1 MFDKYPYTNFHELNL
16 DYFIKEFKRI
26 FDQWDELYTTMT
38 SWKDATTAE
47 LTSWKTST
55 LADMTAWETALLAS
69 LDAWKAETGTDI
81 SSWESGV
88 LSDLANWKDTF
99 TTYAASITV
108 DAEAARD
115 AAAASATA
123 ASGSATAAAGSA
135 TAAAGSATAAAGS
148 ASDAANSAASVAAEA
163 AQIATNTTDISDLKT
178 QIEEDEA
185 ITIEIEETE
194 VTTEILGS
202 LTWTSGYMG
211 ITGSTGAASNMQYSN
226 KIHVVEGD
234 ILNLSPATAE
244 CRFVCAFDGES
255 AVDLSGEQ
263 NVKTYTVP
271 AGIDGIIIT
280 VYMPGSN
287 YAPSSITLTTKE
299 YTKKNILED
308 RVSDIENDIS
318 GIEDDLDTVEEAITV
333 VQYQDET
340 DTNITPVFSDGF
352 MNTSGI
358 VNDTGSA
365 AYFDHTQ
372 KITVQEGDTVG
383 AYKNGNA
390 YDMRFVCAFS
400 GDTPVSIKG
409 WDNSGST
416 TGPYIVPEGIDGVI
430 ISVRD
435 SYGVNKIIV
444 THTETAQSAY
454 VKPAPMGY
462 MMEQDTLSDGES
474 MYLPYHNVKNE
485 NVYIFNANVNTFAK
499 IKFSKENSF
508 YIEVDSTNLYIMNDT
523 ETITV
528 PHNISIADNITL
540 MICNTTAEN
549 VSLIRVSSDGQEFDY
564 TTATRFLMGAG
575 TPQIQSVGSALSECT
590 FSWISKNV
598 NAPIWLFG
606 DSYFS
611 WYNNRWTYYLARD
624 GYTKDCLL
632 NGYAGEASANAY
644 NALMNLLTITT
655 PKIVVWCMGMNDG
668 DSTTAVNADWL
679 KYYDRLVNLAKK
691 YGFEIVLYTVPTTPV
706 INNKF
711 KNAIIRDS
719 GYRYIEAD
727 LAVRID
733 ENGNW
738 IPGALNEGTTENP
751 DNVHPTVMGA
761 KILYYRVISDFPEIM
776 CNY

>member
-1 MFDKYPYTNFHELNL
+1 MFPDNYPYTNFHELNL
-16 DYFIKEFKRI
+16 GYFIIHFREI
-26 FDQWDELYTTMT
+26 FSQWADLYDQMLD
-38 SWKDATTAE
+38 WKDATDTE
-47 LTSWKTST
+47 LESWKTGVEANLDQREAALRAELETWKTQTGQDIAGWEDAT
-55 LADMTAWETALLAS
+55 LAALTAWKTATQTVFEA
-69 LDAWKAETGTDI
+69 I
-81 SSWESGV
+81 SVE
-88 LSDLANWKDTF
+88 
-99 TTYAASITV
+99 
-108 DAEAARD
+108 
-115 AAAASATA
+115 
-123 ASGSATAAAGSA
+123 AAGSA
-135 TAAAGSATAAAGS
+135 TAAAASAT
-148 ASDAANSAASVAAEA
+148 DAATAKTAAETAQAAAEA
-163 AQIATNTTDISDLKT
+163 AAASVTASATQIATNTADISDLKT

-185 ITIEIEETE
+185 LTIEIEETE
-194 VTTEILGS
+194 ITTELLGS

-211 ITGSTGAASNMQYSN
+211 TAGSTGAASNTQYSN
-226 KIHVVEGD
+226 KIPVVEGD
-234 ILNLSPATAE
+234 ILNLSPTSAV
-244 CRFVCAFDGES
+244 CRFVCAFSGDT
-255 AVDLSGEQ
+255 AVSLSGEQ
-263 NVKTYTVP
+263 NVNTYTVP
-271 AGIDGIIIT
+271 EGIDGIIIT
-280 VYMPGSN
+280 VYIPGSS

-308 RVSDIENDIS
+308 SISDIENEIDS
-318 GIEDDLDTVEEAITV
+318 VEEAITV

-340 DTNITPVFSDGF
+340 DTDITPTFTNGF
-352 MNTSGI
+352 MNTSGD
-358 VNDTGSA
+358 VYDTGSA

-372 KITVQEGDTVG
+372 KIPVQAGDKVS
-383 AYKNGNA
+383 AWKNGTR
-390 YDMRFVCAFS
+390 YDMRFVCAFN
-400 GDTPVSIKG
+400 GVNAVSSKG
-409 WDNSGST
+409 WDNSGSIG
-416 TGPYIVPEGIDGVI
+416 GPYTVPEGIDGVI

-435 SYGVNKIIV
+435 SYAVNKIVV
-444 THTETAQSAY
+444 THKETAKSAY
-454 VKPAPMGY
+454 VKPTPMGY
-462 MMEQDTLSDGES
+462 MMEQDTLADGES

-485 NVYIFNANVNTFAK
+485 NVYIFNANISTFGK
-499 IKFSKENSF
+499 IKFARENSF
-508 YIEVDSTNLYIMNDT
+508 YIEVDSTNLYITNDT
-523 ETITV
+523 ETLTI
-528 PHNISIADNITL
+528 PHSINIADNITL
-540 MICNTTAEN
+540 IICNETAAN
-549 VSLIRVSSDGQEFDY
+549 VSLIRVSSDGQEFNY
-564 TTATRFLMGAG
+564 TTATRFLMDAG

-644 NALMNLLTITT
+644 NALMNLLAITT
-655 PKIVVWCMGMNDG
+655 PQIVVWCMGMNDG

-679 KYYDRLVNLAKK
+679 KYYNRLVNLAKK

-711 KNAIIRDS
+711 KNAIIRES

-761 KILYYRVISDFPEIM
+761 KIIYNRIIADLPEIM

>member
-1 MFDKYPYTNFHELNL
+1 MK
-16 DYFIKEFKRI
+16 DYVNSAALQE
-26 FDQWDELYTTMT
+26 YTTKLVAKLKTLFPGTPTAAATVADMT
-38 SWKDATTAE
+38 DHSKTYVYVGSETGYTAGDWYYWDGTAWTSGGPFQATSIITDTTLAVAGEAADAKATGDAIAAAKTAVLNAMAPAYSTSATYAVGDYVNYNGSIYRCTTAITTAE
-47 LTSWKTST
+47 SWTSGHW
-55 LADMTAWETALLAS
+55 TAV
-69 LDAWKAETGTDI
+69 
-81 SSWESGV
+81 V
-88 LSDLANWKDTF
+88 LGADLA
-99 TTYAASITV
+99 
-108 DAEAARD
+108 
-115 AAAASATA
+115 
-123 ASGSATAAAGSA
+123 
-135 TAAAGSATAAAGS
+135 
-148 ASDAANSAASVAAEA
+148 
-163 AQIATNTTDISDLKT
+163 AQVSDLKT

-185 ITIEIEETE
+185 ITIETEETE

-211 ITGSTGAASNMQYSN
+211 ITGSTGATSNMQYSN

-234 ILNLSPATAE
+234 ILNLSPSAAE
-244 CRFVCAFDGES
+244 CRFVCAFNGDS

-263 NVKTYTVP
+263 NVNTYTVP
-271 AGIDGIIIT
+271 EGIDGIVIT
-280 VYMPGSN
+280 VYIPGSN

-318 GIEDDLDTVEEAITV
+318 SIEDEIDTIDEAITV
-333 VQYQDET
+333 KQYQDET
-340 DTNITPVFSDGF
+340 DTDITPTFTDGF
-352 MNTSGI
+352 MNTSGT
-358 VNDTGSA
+358 VNDTGSS

-416 TGPYIVPEGIDGVI
+416 VGPYTVPEGIDGVI

-435 SYGVNKIIV
+435 SYRVNKIVV
-444 THTETAQSAY
+444 THKETAQSAY

-462 MMEQDTLSDGES
+462 MMEQDTLADGDS

-485 NVYIFNANVNTFAK
+485 NVYIFNANINTFTK

-508 YIEVDSTNLYIMNDT
+508 YIEVDSTNLYITNDANT
-523 ETITV
+523 LTI

-540 MICNTTAEN
+540 IICNTTAAN

-564 TTATRFLMGAG
+564 TTATRFLMDDG

-644 NALMNLLTITT
+644 NALINLLAITT

-668 DSTTAVNADWL
+668 DSTTAVNANWL
-679 KYYDRLVNLAKK
+679 KYYNRLVNLAKK

-706 INNKF
+706 INNNF
-711 KNAIIRDS
+711 KNAIIRES

-761 KILYYRVISDFPEIM
+761 KIIYHRVIADLPEIM